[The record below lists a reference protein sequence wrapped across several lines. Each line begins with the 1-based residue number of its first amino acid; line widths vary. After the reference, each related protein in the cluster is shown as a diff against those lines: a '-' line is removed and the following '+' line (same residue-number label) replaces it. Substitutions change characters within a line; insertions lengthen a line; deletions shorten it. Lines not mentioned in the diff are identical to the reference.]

1 MKALRWIGFT
11 VLAVVGLVA
20 LAAGILYA
28 LFDGEKVKAEI
39 SRVVLEDHQRSLVI
53 DGKPQLSLWP
63 NVGISLGRV
72 TLSER
77 ASNAPFAALESARVS
92 VAVMPLLRQQV
103 QVRALEVAG
112 LQASLVK
119 KKDGTLNI
127 ADLLGEPVPAAQ
139 PEAAGDAKAS
149 QAAPAEPL
157 HIDIASIRLTDAQF
171 TWRDEKAGSLTT
183 LSRINLSTGPMLA
196 DTGNQTASI
205 TELSLA
211 AKGSAGKDAF
221 EFTLDAP
228 KLLLSPAQSSG
239 DKLTLT
245 ASLQGAQRSAVVN
258 LALSGV
264 QGNADALK
272 IASLALKLDA
282 KVGDA
287 AIKGQLSSP
296 VAVNVAAQTV
306 ALAQLAGSLEVAHP
320 SMPMKQM
327 TLPIKGTLKVDAK
340 QQTAALELATQ
351 FDESKIATNV
361 KVAKFAPL
369 ALDFDLDI
377 DQLNVDK
384 YLPPKPTAAAPTAD
398 AGAGAGGAAAGTE
411 APLDLSA
418 LKGYTVS
425 GDIRI
430 GALQVSKLKL
440 AKVNAKLALAGGK
453 LEVAPLSLNLYEG
466 STSGSLSVNAN
477 GNVVAL
483 KQTLRGVSVNP
494 LMKDLLDKDVLE
506 GRGDVVLDISSRG
519 DTVGAMKKALAGT
532 ASLALKDGA
541 IKGINLAQSLRDIKA
556 KLGQP
561 DTTQQANTNQKT
573 DFSDLTGSFKIANGV
588 AHNDDLAM
596 KSPFIRL
603 GGAGDIDV
611 GASLINYLA
620 KATLVTSAE
629 GQGGKA
635 ADELK
640 GLIVPVR
647 LTGPFDKLAYK
658 IEWAAMLED
667 ATKASVEAKKKELQA
682 AADEKVKEARTHAE
696 EVVKDKAKDLFKGL
710 FGK

>member
-1 MKALRWIGFT
+1 MKALRWIGF
-11 VLAVVGLVA
+11 VLLAVVGLVA

-39 SRVVLEDHQRSLVI
+39 SRAVLEKHQRTLVI
-53 DGKPQLSLWP
+53 DGRPQLSLWP

-72 TLSER
+72 SLSER

-92 VAVMPLLRQQV
+92 VAVMPLLSQQV
-103 QVRALEVAG
+103 QVRALDVAG
-112 LQASLVK
+112 LQATLVK
-119 KKDGTLNI
+119 KTDGTLNI
-127 ADLLGEPVPAAQ
+127 ADLLGEPDLKSDAK
-139 PEAAGDAKAS
+139 PEAK
-149 QAAPAEPL
+149 PAEAANNVATQPL
-157 HIDIASIRLTDAQF
+157 YIDIASIRLTDAQF
-171 TWRDEKAGSLTT
+171 TWRDEKAGSTT
-183 LSRINLSTGPMLA
+183 SLSRLNLSTGPVLA
-196 DTGNQTASI
+196 DTGAKTASI
-205 TELSLA
+205 AELSLE

-221 EFTLDAP
+221 ELKLEAP
-228 KLLLSPAQSSG
+228 KLQLSPAQSSG
-239 DKLTLT
+239 ESVTLT

-258 LALSGV
+258 LVLNGV

-272 IASLALKLDA
+272 IAGLALKLDA
-282 KVGDA
+282 KVGDTA
-287 AIKGQLSSP
+287 VKGQLSSP

-306 ALAQLAGSLEVAHP
+306 ALAQLAGSLELAHP
-320 SMPMKQM
+320 SMPMKQV
-327 TLPIKGTLKVDAK
+327 TLPIKGALKVDAQ

-351 FDESKIATNV
+351 FDESKIATSV

-369 ALDFDLDI
+369 ALAFDLDI

-384 YLPPKPTAAAPTAD
+384 YLPPKQAAAASTGD
-398 AGAGAGGAAAGTE
+398 AGASTGKE

-418 LKGYTVS
+418 LKGHTVT
-425 GDIRI
+425 GNIRI

-453 LEVAPLSLNLYEG
+453 LDVAPMSLNLYEG

-483 KQTLRGVSVNP
+483 KQSLRGVSVNP

-506 GRGDVVLDISSRG
+506 GRGDVALDISARG
-519 DTVGAMKKALAGT
+519 DTVGAMKKALAGS

-541 IKGINLAQSLRDIKA
+541 IKGINLAQSMRDIKA

-561 DTTQQANTNQKT
+561 DTTQQANANQKT
-573 DFSDLTGSFKIANGV
+573 DFSELSASFKIANGV
-588 AHNDDLAM
+588 ARNDDLAL

-603 GGAGDIDV
+603 GGSGDIDV
-611 GASLINYLA
+611 GASQINYLA
-620 KATLVTSAE
+620 KATVVSSGE
-629 GQGGKA
+629 GQGGKG

-640 GLIVPVR
+640 GLTVPVR

-658 IEWAAMLED
+658 IEWGAMLED

-682 AADEKVKEARTHAE
+682 AADEKVKQARTQAE
-696 EVVKDKAKDLFKGL
+696 EAVKDKAKDLFKGL
-710 FGK
+710 LGK

>member
-1 MKALRWIGFT
+1 MKALRWVGFAL
-11 VLAVVGLVA
+11 LAVVGLLA

-39 SRVVLEDHQRSLVI
+39 SRAVLEKHQRTLVI
-53 DGKPQLSLWP
+53 DGRPQLSLWP

-72 TLSER
+72 SLSER

-92 VAVMPLLRQQV
+92 VAVMPLLSQQV
-103 QVRALEVAG
+103 QVRALDVAG
-112 LQASLVK
+112 LQATLVK

-127 ADLLGEPVPAAQ
+127 ADLLGEPDLKSDAK
-139 PEAAGDAKAS
+139 PEAK
-149 QAAPAEPL
+149 PAEATNNVATQPL

-171 TWRDEKAGSLTT
+171 TWRDEKAGSTT
-183 LSRINLSTGPMLA
+183 SLSRLNLSTGPVLA
-196 DTGNQTASI
+196 DTGAKTASI
-205 TELSLA
+205 AELSLE

-221 EFTLDAP
+221 ELKLEAP
-228 KLLLSPAQSSG
+228 KLQLSPAQSSG
-239 DKLTLT
+239 ESVTLT

-258 LALSGV
+258 LVLNGV

-272 IASLALKLDA
+272 IAGLALKLDA
-282 KVGDA
+282 KVGETA
-287 AIKGQLSSP
+287 FKGQLSSP

-306 ALAQLAGSLEVAHP
+306 ALAQLAGSLELAHP
-320 SMPMKQM
+320 SMPMKQV
-327 TLPIKGTLKVDAK
+327 TLPIKGALKVDAQ

-351 FDESKIATNV
+351 FDESKIATSV

-369 ALDFDLDI
+369 ALAFDLDI

-384 YLPPKPTAAAPTAD
+384 YLPPKQAAAASTGD
-398 AGAGAGGAAAGTE
+398 AGAGTGKE

-418 LKGYTVS
+418 LKGHTVT
-425 GDIRI
+425 GNIRI

-453 LEVAPLSLNLYEG
+453 LDVAPMSLNLYEG
-466 STSGSLSVNAN
+466 SASGSLSVNAN

-506 GRGDVVLDISSRG
+506 GRGDVALDISARG
-519 DTVGAMKKALAGT
+519 DTVGAMKKALAGS

-541 IKGINLAQSLRDIKA
+541 IKGINLAQSMRDIKA

-561 DTTQQANTNQKT
+561 DTTQQANANQKT
-573 DFSDLTGSFKIANGV
+573 DFSELSASFKIANGV
-588 AHNDDLAM
+588 ARNDDLAL

-611 GASLINYLA
+611 GASQINYLA
-620 KATLVTSAE
+620 KATVVSSGE
-629 GQGGKA
+629 GQGGKG

-640 GLIVPVR
+640 GLTVPVR

-658 IEWAAMLED
+658 IEWGAMLED

-682 AADEKVKEARTHAE
+682 AADEKVKQARAQAE
-696 EVVKDKAKDLFKGL
+696 EAVKDKAKDLFKGL
-710 FGK
+710 LGK

>member
-1 MKALRWIGFT
+1 MKALRWMG
-11 VLAVVGLVA
+11 LALLALVGLMA
-20 LAAGILYA
+20 LAAGVLYA
-28 LFDGEKVKAEI
+28 MFDGEKVKAEI
-39 SRVVLEDHQRSLVI
+39 SRAVLEKHQRTLVI
-53 DGKPQLSLWP
+53 DGRPQLSLWP

-72 TLSER
+72 SLSEP
-77 ASNAPFAALESARVS
+77 ASNVPFAALESARVS
-92 VAVMPLLRQQV
+92 VAVMPLLSQQV
-103 QVRALEVAG
+103 QVRALDVAG
-112 LQASLVK
+112 LQATLVK

-127 ADLLGEPVPAAQ
+127 ADLLGQPGAATEAKPA
-139 PEAAGDAKAS
+139 EAANNGAT
-149 QAAPAEPL
+149 QPL
-157 HIDIASIRLTDAQF
+157 QIDIASIRLTDAQF
-171 TWRDEKAGSLTT
+171 TWRDEKAGTT
-183 LSRINLSTGPMLA
+183 TSLSRLNLSTGPVLA
-196 DTGNQTASI
+196 DTGAKTASI
-205 TELSLA
+205 TALSLA
-211 AKGSAGKDAF
+211 AMGNAGQDTF
-221 EFTLDAP
+221 ELKLDAP
-228 KLLLSPAQSSG
+228 KLELSAAQSSG
-239 DKLTLT
+239 ENLTLT
-245 ASLQGAQRSAVVN
+245 GSLQGAQRSAVVN
-258 LALSGV
+258 LVLSGV

-282 KVGDA
+282 KAGDTA
-287 AIKGQLSSP
+287 VKGQLSSP

-306 ALAQLAGSLEVAHP
+306 ALAQLAGSLELAHP
-320 SMPMKQM
+320 SMPMKQI
-327 TLPIKGTLKVDAK
+327 TLPIKGALKVDAQ

-351 FDESKIATNV
+351 FDESKIVTSV

-369 ALDFDLDI
+369 ALAFDLDI
-377 DQLNVDK
+377 DQLNVDT
-384 YLPPKPTAAAPTAD
+384 YLPPKQSTAASSGD
-398 AGAGAGGAAAGTE
+398 AGAGTGKE
-411 APLDLSA
+411 ALLDLSA
-418 LKGYTVS
+418 LKGHTVN
-425 GDIRI
+425 GNIRI

-440 AKVNAKLALAGGK
+440 SKLNAKLALAGGK
-453 LEVAPLSLNLYEG
+453 LEVAPMSLNLYEG

-506 GRGDVVLDISSRG
+506 GRGDVALDISTHG
-519 DTVGAMKKALAGT
+519 DTVGAMKKALAGS

-561 DTTQQANTNQKT
+561 DTTQQANANQKT
-573 DFSDLTGSFKIANGV
+573 DFSELSASFKIANGI

-611 GASLINYLA
+611 GTSQINYLA
-620 KATLVTSAE
+620 KATLVTSGE

-635 ADELK
+635 ADQLK
-640 GLIVPVR
+640 GLTVPVR

-658 IEWAAMLED
+658 IEWGAMLED

-682 AADEKVKEARTHAE
+682 AADEKVKDARAHAE

-710 FGK
+710 LGK

>member
-1 MKALRWIGFT
+1 MKALRWIGFAL
-11 VLAVVGLVA
+11 LAVVGLVA

-28 LFDGEKVKAEI
+28 LFDGDKVKAEI
-39 SRVVLEDHQRSLVI
+39 SRAVLEKHQRTLVI
-53 DGKPQLSLWP
+53 DGRPQLSLWP

-72 TLSER
+72 SLSER

-92 VAVMPLLRQQV
+92 VAVMPLLSQQV
-103 QVRALEVAG
+103 QVRALDVAG
-112 LQASLVK
+112 LQATFVK

-127 ADLLGEPVPAAQ
+127 ADLLGEPAAATDAKPA
-139 PEAAGDAKAS
+139 EAANN
-149 QAAPAEPL
+149 AATQPL

-171 TWRDEKAGSLTT
+171 TWRDEKAGSTTSLSRLNLTT
-183 LSRINLSTGPMLA
+183 GPVLA
-196 DTGNQTASI
+196 DTGAKTASI
-205 TELSLA
+205 TALSLA
-211 AKGSAGKDAF
+211 AKGSAGKDVF
-221 EFTLDAP
+221 ELKLDTP
-228 KLLLSPAQSSG
+228 RLSLSEAQSSG
-239 DKLTLT
+239 DNVTLS

-258 LALSGV
+258 VVLNGV

-272 IASLALKLDA
+272 ITGLALKLDA
-282 KVGDA
+282 KVGDT

-306 ALAQLAGSLEVAHP
+306 ALAQLAGSLEFAHP
-320 SMPMKQM
+320 SMPMKNV
-327 TLPIKGTLKVDAK
+327 TLPIKGALKVDAQ

-351 FDESKIATNV
+351 FDESKIATSV

-369 ALDFDLDI
+369 ALAFDLDI

-384 YLPPKPTAAAPTAD
+384 YLPPKQAAAASTGD
-398 AGAGAGGAAAGTE
+398 AGAGTGQE

-418 LKGYTVS
+418 LKGHTVN
-425 GDIRI
+425 GNIRI

-440 AKVNAKLALAGGK
+440 SKVNAKLALAGGR
-453 LEVAPLSLNLYEG
+453 LDVAPMSLNLYEG

-483 KQTLRGVSVNP
+483 KQSLRGVSVNP

-506 GRGDVVLDISSRG
+506 GRGDVALDISARG
-519 DTVGAMKKALAGT
+519 DTVGAMKKALAGS

-561 DTTQQANTNQKT
+561 DTTQQANANQKT
-573 DFSDLTGSFKIANGV
+573 DFSELSGSFKMTNGI

-611 GASLINYLA
+611 GASQINYLA
-620 KATLVTSAE
+620 KATLVSSGE
-629 GQGGKA
+629 GQGGKG
-635 ADELK
+635 ADQLK
-640 GLIVPVR
+640 GLTVPVR

-658 IEWAAMLED
+658 IEWGAMLED

-682 AADEKVKEARTHAE
+682 AADEKVKQARTQAE
-696 EVVKDKAKDLFKGL
+696 EAVKDKAKDLFKGL
-710 FGK
+710 LGK